1 MDEDVY
7 AELPAVAIAG
17 AVARRETSAAEVVEA
32 ALGRIARLEPALCAF
47 REVWADGARARA
59 AEVDRRVAA
68 GERLPLAGVPIGV
81 KAGATGPD
89 GAPAEPVRRLL
100 AAGCVPVGATS
111 VPGPGTPWRT
121 WGLGAGGRTANPWRR
136 DRSPG
141 GSSAG
146 SAVAVAAGMVPM
158 ATGAD
163 GAGSVRIPAAWC
175 GVLGLKTTNGL
186 LPAADRSGL
195 AAPGVLVRCA
205 ADLEAWLECV
215 PGVRA
220 RGVGDSAGERAGG
233 PVAAVWSPDL
243 GFAGS
248 DPEVVRVAR
257 AAAERLAAAG
267 AVRLGPPA
275 AEAVLPDPGPAWLA
289 LRAPDGDRAAAER
302 TRAENGARL
311 DALLAGAR
319 LLLTPATPN
328 RPHGHDGPGDR
339 YSTALTWAFNLSG
352 HPAVSVPAGFTGDG
366 CPAGL
371 QIAAARGGEAL
382 LASVVRA
389 AEGAGLR
396 ALPPPRA

>member
-1 MDEDVY
+1 M
-7 AELPAVAIAG
+7 AIAG
-17 AVARRETSAAEVVEA
+17 AVARRGVSAAEVVEA
-32 ALGRIARLEPALCAF
+32 ALGRIARLEPSLRAF

-68 GERLPLAGVPIGV
+68 GERLPLAGVPVGV
-81 KAGATGPD
+81 KAGAAGPA
-89 GAPAEPVRRLL
+89 GARSGPVRRLL
-100 AAGCVPVGATS
+100 AAGCVPVGSTS

-146 SAVAVAAGMVPM
+146 SAAAVAAGMVPM

-186 LPAADRSGL
+186 LPVADRSGL

-205 ADLEAWLECV
+205 ADLAAWLECV
-215 PGVRA
+215 SGVPA
-220 RGVGDSAGERAGG
+220 RDAGAGAGE

-243 GFAGS
+243 GFAES

-257 AAAERLAAAG
+257 AAVDRLAAAG
-267 AVRLGPPA
+267 AVRLEPPA
-275 AEAVLPDPGPAWLA
+275 GEAVLLDPGPAWLA

-302 TRAENGARL
+302 TRAGNDARL

-371 QIAAARGGEAL
+371 QIAAAGGGEAL
-382 LASVVRA
+382 LVSVVRA
-389 AEGAGLR
+389 AESAGLVVR
-396 ALPPPRA
+396 MPGEA